1 MNLPRIAPHV
11 THEPFYSGDAAAVT
25 NAVLPT
31 VTLSGGGKGGGG
43 GGGPQPPSSGVC
55 ARSCYD
61 CSVSGWAGCSYN
73 QWCANR
79 NPGSP
84 GYPGLPYGCER

>member
-11 THEPFYSGDAAAVT
+11 GHQPLYSDSASVSDSASPSVI
-25 NAVLPT
+25 
-31 VTLSGGGKGGGG
+31 LSGKGGGGG
-43 GGGPQPPSSGVC
+43 GGGPQPPASGVC

-61 CSVSGWAGCSYN
+61 CSNAGYSSCSYN

-79 NPGSP
+79 
-84 GYPGLPYGCER
+84 YPSGPYSSGLPYGCG